1 MLIRNMTATFGCLDQ
16 AELTLEPGLNRLR
29 LDNEQGKSTW
39 AAFLTA
45 MFYGIDTS
53 KRSSKGR
60 LAEKSRYQP
69 WSGKTMAGTVELEWQ
84 GRVLVLQRTSERGKP
99 MASFRAWDKETGRD
113 VPELT
118 ASNCGLTLLG
128 VERSVFQRSAFLSG
142 AELAVS
148 QDQDLARRLGSLAAT
163 GRAEDSYPAA
173 EERLKLW
180 QNRCRYHKTG
190 LIPEIEAKLRQT
202 EGTLEAVEAL
212 RRRRMELTAELARDT
227 ARADQLEQ
235 QARTEAQERRTLLRN
250 ALEQAHIRA
259 EAKASQTAALPPE
272 PELQRLLARLE
283 AARVSDCG
291 PEPPCPPA
299 LAGVPT
305 EDVWPKAQRDAAD
318 YEALA
323 AAKGGS
329 LLLPALLGGIL
340 ALLAL
345 AAGIWGPWPL
355 CLALALGALGAAAW
369 GVIVL
374 RQQKEAKQAGEQ
386 ARALLDSYGAASKEE
401 LLTAALARRDW
412 LLAKAQAERQAW
424 EQTALLEQIA
434 AFAPEAGTAEAA
446 RQALEQALTLQRQA
460 AEARQEL
467 ERAEQRFQHDPPV
480 TSNPQAVELRRHCVA
495 LQAELAS
502 DARQEEALGG
512 WEALTAKAEGLRE
525 TLTALETREQAVILA
540 REVLAAANEQLA
552 QVYSPQLTGLAGEY
566 LRQLTRGRYD
576 GLVLEQP
583 LELSVRETETG
594 LVRPLAALSRGT
606 QDQAWL
612 ALRLAMTRLLLP
624 EGTPVVLDDALL
636 TFDPGREQA
645 ALELLARENRQVL
658 LFSCR

>member
-1 MLIRNMTATFGCLDQ
+1 MLIRKMTATFGCLDQ

-53 KRSSKGR
+53 KRSVKGR
-60 LAEKSRYQP
+60 LADKSRYQP
-69 WSGKTMAGTVELEWQ
+69 WSGKAMAGTVELEWQ
-84 GRVLVLQRTSERGKP
+84 GRELVLQRTSERGKP
-99 MASFRAWDKETGRD
+99 LANFRAWDRETGRD

-128 VERSVFQRSAFLSG
+128 VERGVFQRSAFLSG

-163 GRAEDSYPAA
+163 GRAGDSYPAA

-190 LIPEIEAKLRQT
+190 LIPETQARLRQT
-202 EGTLEAVEAL
+202 EGTLEAVEEL
-212 RRRRMELTAELARDT
+212 RRRRMELTGELTRDT

-235 QARTEAQERRTLLRN
+235 QAREQARERRTLLRN

-259 EAKASQTAALPPE
+259 EAKASRTAALPPE

-283 AARVSDCG
+283 ALQVTDCG

-299 LAGVPT
+299 LTGVPA
-305 EDVWPKAQRDAAD
+305 EAVWPKAQRDAAD
-318 YEALA
+318 YETLA
-323 AAKGGS
+323 SVKAGS
-329 LLLPALLGGIL
+329 LLPPILLGGIL

-345 AAGIWGPWPL
+345 AAGIWGPWAL
-355 CLALALGALGAAAW
+355 CLALVLGVLGAAAW
-369 GVIVL
+369 AMVVL
-374 RQQKEAKQAGEQ
+374 RRQKEGKAAGEQ
-386 ARALLDSYGAASKEE
+386 ARALLDSYGAASKGD

-412 LLAKAQAERQAW
+412 LLVKARSEQEAW
-424 EQTALLEQIA
+424 EQAALLEQIA
-434 AFAPEAGTAEAA
+434 AFAPEAHTPEAA
-446 RQALEQALTLQRQA
+446 RQALEQALTLHRQA
-460 AEARQEL
+460 AEARREL
-467 ERAEQRFQHDPPV
+467 ERAEQQLQNDRPDTP
-480 TSNPQAVELRRHCVA
+480 NPQAVELRRHCAA
-495 LQAELAS
+495 LQAELTS

-512 WEALTAKAEGLRE
+512 WEALTARAEGLRE
-525 TLTALETREQAVILA
+525 QLTALETRERAVILA

-552 QVYSPQLTGLAGEY
+552 QVYSPQLTGLAGDY
-566 LRQLTRGRYD
+566 LRQLTRGHYD

-636 TFDPGREQA
+636 TFDPSREQA
-645 ALELLARENRQVL
+645 AMELLTRENRQVL